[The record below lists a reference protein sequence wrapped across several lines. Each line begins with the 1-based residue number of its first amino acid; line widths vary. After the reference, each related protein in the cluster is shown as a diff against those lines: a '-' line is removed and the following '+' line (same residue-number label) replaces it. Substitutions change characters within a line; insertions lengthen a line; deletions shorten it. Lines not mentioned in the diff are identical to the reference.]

1 VNWRIVHATRGK
13 RARAA
18 PAAQLYEQ
26 ARVSHVG
33 PARWFAELEE
43 QMTTFVGQGETEDSP
58 DLLDSAVWALWDLFL
73 DPTMPPPRGAS
84 DHRLDSRR

>member
-1 VNWRIVHATRGK
+1 MNWRIVHATRGK

-26 ARVSHVG
+26 ARISHVG
-33 PARWFAELEE
+33 PPRVFAELEG
-43 QMTTFVGQGETEDSP
+43 QMATFVGQGETEDSP

-73 DPTMPPPRGAS
+73 DPAMPPPHGG
-84 DHRLDSRR
+84 DDQRLAGRR